1 MSQDPDNREGIE
13 RRPGNPRWAIRR
25 VRSLLVI
32 GLLVLIS
39 GIAIVVKW
47 TASRETFQPPSF
59 AGANISPNP
68 SMSVGEEVR
77 LYIRDR
83 NLIMVAADER
93 SLDDLIRAIGA
104 RNDEVQELTD
114 TGRVFTVANGTRA
127 RIVET
132 GFGRLKVRIIEGD
145 KIMSEGWIPELWV
158 K

>member
-1 MSQDPDNREGIE
+1 
-13 RRPGNPRWAIRR
+13 
-25 VRSLLVI
+25 
-32 GLLVLIS
+32 
-39 GIAIVVKW
+39 
-47 TASRETFQPPSF
+47 
-59 AGANISPNP
+59 
-68 SMSVGEEVR
+68 MSVGEEVR